1 MTVYD
6 YARYLIMI
14 QSVTAFR
21 VFRWVHPKCDKV
33 LIDRELLGMGHNSK
47 KEPAEFQQ
55 VLLVE
60 CRGTVTRTQDP
71 LVPNQMR

>member
-47 KEPAEFQQ
+47 K
-55 VLLVE
+55 
-60 CRGTVTRTQDP
+60 RTC
-71 LVPNQMR
+71 

>member
-21 VFRWVHPKCDKV
+21 VFRGVHPKCDKV
-33 LIDRELLGMGHNSK
+33 LIDRELLGMGRSSK
-47 KEPAEFQQ
+47 K
-55 VLLVE
+55 
-60 CRGTVTRTQDP
+60 RTC
-71 LVPNQMR
+71 